1 VLTFL
6 VFRKAIV
13 WKNFK
18 KAYVLEGHTAA
29 VLGVLGVDNDVV
41 LTGNDNH
48 VGGNM
53 NHTQLI
59 SIYLSLLSIASADKT
74 IRLWQNGK
82 ETKVFNGHTD
92 VVRGLALVPGVGFA
106 SCSND
111 G

>member
-1 VLTFL
+1 MGHDIQRIHIVLDTHIVLVFL

-59 SIYLSLLSIASADKT
+59 SIYIPLLY
-74 IRLWQNGK
+74 
-82 ETKVFNGHTD
+82 F
-92 VVRGLALVPGVGFA
+92 
-106 SCSND
+106 
-111 G
+111 